1 MPCSPNQWVS
11 SNCGRPWRSA
21 YKAAEKIRS
30 SRVSL
35 WRRARKTPGK
45 DVYISGEAKYC
56 TTETSSP
63 VDHVAS
69 DFKHDRALTLDEIRF
84 GHLSFEIV
92 STRNI
97 SSPAAAVPRGHCTTH
112 G

>member
-1 MPCSPNQWVS
+1 M
-11 SNCGRPWRSA
+11 
-21 YKAAEKIRS
+21 
-30 SRVSL
+30 
-35 WRRARKTPGK
+35 RARKTPGQ

-56 TTETSSP
+56 ATETSSP

-97 SSPAAAVPRGHCTTH
+97 SSPAPAVPRGHCTTH
-112 G
+112 GANSQVGVPFRLTTIRTMKTMSSLTKG